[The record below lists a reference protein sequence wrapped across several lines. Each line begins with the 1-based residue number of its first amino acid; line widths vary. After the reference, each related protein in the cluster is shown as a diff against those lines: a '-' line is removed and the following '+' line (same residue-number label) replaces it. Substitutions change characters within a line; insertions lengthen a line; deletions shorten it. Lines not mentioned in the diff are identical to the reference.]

1 MMKKVGLSFQRFPNP
16 VKHKGKW
23 EKWVQAVRGINADGS
38 PWFPTGKY
46 TYLCSD
52 NFLFREK
59 NNLITLL
66 TLFLHLRCFFGSII
80 VFLVLHSSA
89 LY

>member
-1 MMKKVGLSFQRFPNP
+1 MMKKVGLSFHRFPNP

-23 EKWVQAVRGINADGS
+23 EKLVQAVRRINADGS

-52 NFLFREK
+52 HFLQGKTHF
-59 NNLITLL
+59 ITLL
-66 TLFLHLRCFFGSII
+66 TLFLNLRCIFGSII